1 MTFLE
6 ELLTAEVAIEE
17 ISKSVKATPLFYYEG
32 ANDVLLYHVLD
43 KRFEEVDSVATTALG
58 DSAAVLQAAFR
69 GRAERD
75 KMGRWFDAA
84 QVVQA
89 GIEGNI
95 SQRDVRQGRASCYG
109 SRPMYGLWQASRPGV
124 GSGVL

>member
-43 KRFEEVDSVATTALG
+43 KRFEEVDSVATTVLG

-69 GRAERD
+69 GGAERD
-75 KMGRWFDAA
+75 TMGRWHDAA

-95 SQRDVRQGRASCYG
+95 SQRDVRQGRARC
-109 SRPMYGLWQASRPGV
+109 
-124 GSGVL
+124 